1 LFGFYLIE
9 GRMVMDKLEQA
20 REIINSVDREI
31 AGLFCRR
38 MDAVRM
44 VAEYKKER
52 GLPIFDAGREALLL
66 AKNAEYVDDD
76 ELKAYYISFQKHT
89 MEVSKTYQRRL
100 IEGVKIAYSG
110 VEGAFAHIASGR
122 IFPDGQSVPYEDFQ
136 AAYQSVVDG
145 ECECAVLP
153 IENSY
158 AGEVGQVMDL
168 MFSGSLY
175 VNGVYDLPVTHNLLG
190 VPGSTPDTI
199 TAVISHPQALKQCG
213 EYIKARGYE
222 VIQATNTAI
231 AAQSVAEKGDIHTA
245 AIASAETAELYGLR
259 VLDHDI
265 NESSENTTRFAVF
278 SRVPNHS
285 IGGRDKKFL
294 LLFTVNNVA
303 GALAKAISIIGEHG
317 FNMRALR
324 SRPLKEL
331 AWQYYFYVEAEGDEN
346 SEAGK
351 KMLAA
356 LDEYC
361 DMLKVV
367 GGYTMEVSLQKKR
380 GEEE

>member
-1 LFGFYLIE
+1 MKIS
-9 GRMVMDKLEQA
+9 K
-20 REIINSVDREI
+20 
-31 AGLFCRR
+31 RR
-38 MDAVRM
+38 PSISSYSSFDGVFSAI
-44 VAEYKKER
+44 ER
-52 GLPIFDAGREALLL
+52 G
-66 AKNAEYVDDD
+66 
-76 ELKAYYISFQKHT
+76 
-89 MEVSKTYQRRL
+89 
-100 IEGVKIAYSG
+100 
-110 VEGAFAHIASGR
+110 
-122 IFPDGQSVPYEDFQ
+122 
-136 AAYQSVVDG
+136 
-145 ECECAVLP
+145 ECRYGVLP

-175 VNGVYDLPVTHNLLG
+175 VNGIYDLPVTHNLLG
-190 VPGSTPDTI
+190 VPGSSPDSI

-213 EYIKARGYE
+213 EYIKAHGYE
-222 VIQATNTAI
+222 IIQATNTAI
-231 AAQSVAEKGDIHTA
+231 AAQTVAEKGDIHVA
-245 AIASAETAELYGLR
+245 AIASAETAELYGLS

-278 SRVPNHS
+278 SRVPNQS
-285 IGGRDKKFL
+285 AGGRDKKFL

-303 GALAKAISIIGEHG
+303 GALAKAISVIGEHG

-346 SEAGK
+346 SETGK
-351 KMLAA
+351 AMLAA
-356 LDEYC
+356 LADYC

-380 GEEE
+380 GEKE

>member
-231 AAQSVAEKGDIHTA
+231 AAQMVSESGNPHVA
-245 AIASAETAELYGLR
+245 AISSHPCAELYGLKCLNDR
-259 VLDHDI
+259 IQNSENNYTRFFCISKEPAIYAGANRIQLVISCDNSPGALYDILSKLAVYDI
-265 NESSENTTRFAVF
+265 NMTKLESC
-278 SRVPNHS
+278 P
-285 IGGRDKKFL
+285 
-294 LLFTVNNVA
+294 
-303 GALAKAISIIGEHG
+303 
-317 FNMRALR
+317 
-324 SRPLKEL
+324 
-331 AWQYYFYVEAEGDEN
+331 
-346 SEAGK
+346 
-351 KMLAA
+351 
-356 LDEYC
+356 
-361 DMLKVV
+361 VV
-367 GGYTMEVSLQKKR
+367 GRNFEFIFFLELEASVKEPGVLATLEEMERTCQDFQFL
-380 GEEE
+380 GNYAEI

>member
-1 LFGFYLIE
+1 
-9 GRMVMDKLEQA
+9 MDKLQQA
-20 REIINSVDREI
+20 REIINTVDKEI
-31 AGLFCRR
+31 ASLFCKR
-38 MDAVRM
+38 MNAVRM

-66 AKNAEYVDDD
+66 AKNAEYVTDE
-76 ELKAYYISFQKHT
+76 ELKSYYVSFQKHT

-100 IEGVKIAYSG
+100 IEGAKIAYSG

-175 VNGVYDLPVTHNLLG
+175 VNGIYDLPVTHNLLG
-190 VPGSTPDTI
+190 VPGSSPDSI

-213 EYIKARGYE
+213 EYIKAHGYE
-222 VIQATNTAI
+222 IIQATNTAI
-231 AAQSVAEKGDIHTA
+231 AAQTVAEKGDIHVA
-245 AIASAETAELYGLR
+245 AIASAETAELYGLS

-278 SRVPNHS
+278 SRVPNQS
-285 IGGRDKKFL
+285 AGGRDKKFL

-303 GALAKAISIIGEHG
+303 GALAKAISVIGEHG

-331 AWQYYFYVEAEGDEN
+331 AWQYYFYAELDGDIG
-346 SEAGK
+346 SEEGQA
-351 KMLAA
+351 MLSELGGA
-356 LDEYC
+356 C
-361 DMLKVV
+361 DKLKVAGV
-367 GGYTMEVSLQKKR
+367 YRESSIV
-380 GEEE
+380 